1 MNNENNIIGQRIN
14 TVLAE
19 KNIKQKDL
27 ASALGVTD
35 NTISY
40 FVSGKRTPN
49 TEQIIK
55 IAKFLDV
62 SSDYLLGLSG
72 AKSADEKIQYIH
84 KYTGL
89 DEFSIM
95 CLHNNYQTA
104 TQSSEKNKALKDKI
118 KEVNDELQILDIES
132 CDKLLTNSRT
142 DQAIKQMY
150 TSYFEFLNALISSP
164 KLFLASRYAKLYCA
178 SKKGFDESADLDE
191 FGADIAEF
199 RYQKCFLDMLND
211 FFENDEFSI
220 DTEDENADD

>member
-1 MNNENNIIGQRIN
+1 MNNENNIIGRRIN

-72 AKSADEKIQYIH
+72 AKSTNEIVQKIH

-89 DEFSIM
+89 DEFPIM
-95 CLHNNYQTA
+95 CLHNNYQIA
-104 TQSSEKNKALKDKI
+104 TQSSQQDEINTEFQ
-118 KEVNDELQILDIES
+118 KEFSIESYDELLDNH
-132 CDKLLTNSRT
+132 NS
-142 DQAIKQMY
+142 DEAYKNMHIA
-150 TSYFEFLNALISSP
+150 YFKYLNALISSP
-164 KLFLASRYAKLYCA
+164 KLFLATRYAHFYCV
-178 SKKGFDESADLDE
+178 SKKGFDEEDKELEKLSIDV
-191 FGADIAEF
+191 AEF
-199 RYQKCFLDMLND
+199 RYQKCCLDMLND